1 MVKRVGRYNI
11 QSTLGQGTFG
21 KYVRLVL
28 LARHGL
34 LLHPIALTLV
44 AVANTMRCLSVSL
57 SQGEASYKRRHWR
70 TSGHQDLGQGE
81 DPETKHGITGVLLC
95 CVEAVAARFAC
106 LLIA

>member
-34 LLHPIALTLV
+34 LLHPIALTLG
-44 AVANTMRCLSVSL
+44 AVAMQCALSVSL

-70 TSGHQDLGQGE
+70 TSGHQDPGQGE

-95 CVEAVAARFAC
+95 
-106 LLIA
+106 